1 MVLSIAF
8 INASK
13 VDLNVLLRV
22 CSLGKINSVALVE
35 DSGGYSGVLT
45 AAHEVATC
53 CMIVLLLDIMIV

>member
-1 MVLSIAF
+1 MS
-8 INASK
+8 SC
-13 VDLNVLLRV
+13 V

-53 CMIVLLLDIMIV
+53 CMIVLI

>member
-1 MVLSIAF
+1 MPSC
-8 INASK
+8 
-13 VDLNVLLRV
+13 V

-53 CMIVLLLDIMIV
+53 CMIVLYCYNDCMIV